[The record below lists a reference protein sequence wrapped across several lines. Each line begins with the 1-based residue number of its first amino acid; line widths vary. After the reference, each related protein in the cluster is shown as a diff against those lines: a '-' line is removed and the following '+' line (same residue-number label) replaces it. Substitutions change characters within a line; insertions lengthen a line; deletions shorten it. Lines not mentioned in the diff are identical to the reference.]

1 MELAKTCLIIS
12 LFFKSSFQND
22 DFNPSTSKY
31 LTYCP
36 CMGRFGNQAE
46 QMLGAIS
53 LAKGTNRSLL
63 VPPFSLNER
72 KPEDNDFSSMF
83 DLKVI
88 QQLLPGSMDLSTFMT
103 KYSEK
108 YWKKKQIFCY
118 RVAMARSEDNNTC
131 PYQYGEPFTGFW
143 KQFGIEFDE
152 SIGID
157 DGGYISFK
165 PQYHSQWKR
174 RFNDVKVLAFFG
186 NPGSFP
192 SLESEQEFIKYI
204 QFNEEMRE
212 KVRNFIWTRMGQRK
226 NSRSS
231 DYRETI

>member
-1 MELAKTCLIIS
+1 
-12 LFFKSSFQND
+12 
-22 DFNPSTSKY
+22 
-31 LTYCP
+31 
-36 CMGRFGNQAE
+36 
-46 QMLGAIS
+46 
-53 LAKGTNRSLL
+53 
-63 VPPFSLNER
+63 
-72 KPEDNDFSSMF
+72 
-83 DLKVI
+83 
-88 QQLLPGSMDLSTFMT
+88 MT

-118 RVAMARSEDNNTC
+118 RVAMAISEDNNTC

-157 DGGYISFK
+157 DGGYISYK
-165 PQYHSQWKR
+165 PQYHSQWKN

-204 QFNEEMRE
+204 QFNEDMRE
-212 KVRNFIWTRMGQRK
+212 KVRNFIWTRMGQKR

-231 DYRETI
+231 NYIAIHARVGSDMKKACERHFDQVLKYKLEGKPDHIRSRNLGTDYMGSAQCIGYNSAANFVEKFTEGVCYPKHEVAHDIAKVLHNNPHIRKVFVA